1 MNIYD
6 FIVYDWTID
15 DFVIIDPTLDEEIVI
30 KEPELIGPVQ
40 MY

>member
-6 FIVYDWTID
+6 FIDYDWTID
-15 DFVIIDPTLDEEIVI
+15 DFVIIEPCPDEEIVI

-40 MY
+40 M